1 MQQVQAFP
9 EAPAE
14 SASQTYVPYENL
26 QPIDPSVDVRQ
37 LIEWIRA
44 NLDSTNWVDSLNAL
58 NALRQLNKFSTQHMN
73 EICGLVWPSLLK
85 CMASVKTV
93 LAKTSLLFMQEL
105 FHHSGAAL
113 ADPIILSFEPALAQ
127 KCHCSLNA
135 LKVEAQKAYQLLIE
149 KVVKDATI
157 IAVAN
162 TSQSKNPAVSEL
174 SFKALERLVSLVGPN
189 VVQLQPQTFKELLL
203 VVMQGLDGKRA
214 EVHKSSEN
222 IVKTLYQNLGDANF
236 STLINA
242 MLTEAVLKPDDLNKL
257 KKVFEVKEAKPKEPN
272 LSDALKQAR
281 LQKQLAND
289 PAYSA
294 WVAQQAMAGPGACQQ
309 IPQAYSQAPTY
320 QG

>member
-1 MQQVQAFP
+1 MQSMPPFP

-14 SASQTYVPYENL
+14 SGSQTYVAYESL

-44 NLDSTNWVDSLNAL
+44 NLDSSNWVESLAAL
-58 NALRQLNKFSTQHMN
+58 NALRQLNKFNTQHMN

-93 LAKTSLLFMQEL
+93 LSKTSLLFMQEL
-105 FHHSGAAL
+105 FHHCGAGL

-127 KCHCSLNA
+127 KCHVSLNA

-157 IAVAN
+157 VAVAN
-162 TSQSKNPAVSEL
+162 SSHSKNPAVSEL
-174 SFKALERLVSLVGPN
+174 SFKALERQVVLVGPN

-214 EVHKSSEN
+214 EVQKSSEN
-222 IVKTLYQNLGDANF
+222 IVKTLYMNLGDANF

-242 MLTEAVLKPDDLNKL
+242 MLAESVLKPDDLNKL
-257 KKVFEVKEAKPKEPN
+257 RKVFEVKDSKPKEPH
-272 LSDALKQAR
+272 LSDALRQAR
-281 LQKQLAND
+281 LQRQLAND
-289 PAYSA
+289 PGYSA
-294 WVAQQAMAGPGACQQ
+294 WAAQQAMAGQGVHLQS
-309 IPQAYSQAPTY
+309 YQAPIY